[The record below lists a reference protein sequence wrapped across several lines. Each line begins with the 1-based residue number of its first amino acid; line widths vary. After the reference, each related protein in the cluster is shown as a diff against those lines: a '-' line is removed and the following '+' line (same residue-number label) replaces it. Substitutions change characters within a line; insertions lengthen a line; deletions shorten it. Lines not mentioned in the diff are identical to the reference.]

1 MSREQMSRGP
11 ISRQEYVA
19 LAEFR
24 YALRVFQRFSEDA
37 ARTAGVTPA
46 QHQLVLAVKGWP
58 GAEAPSVSDIAD
70 RLQLRNHSTVEL
82 VRRAEQAG
90 LVTTHP
96 DAGDHRRQLIDVTR
110 RGDALLASL
119 SALHRDGLRRF
130 RAEMNDILE
139 ELG

>member
-1 MSREQMSRGP
+1 MSTTPVSR
-11 ISRQEYVA
+11 RDYVT

-37 ARTAGVTPA
+37 ARSAGVTPA
-46 QHQLVLAVKGWP
+46 QHQLVLAIKGWP
-58 GAEAPSVSDIAD
+58 RPDPPSVSNIAD

-90 LVTTHP
+90 LVTTHV
-96 DAGDHRRQLIDVTR
+96 DVDDHRRQLLEVTEH
-110 RGDALLASL
+110 GEQLLASL
-119 SALHRDGLRRF
+119 SALHRDELRRF
-130 RAEMNDILE
+130 RTEMHDLLE